1 VSVIQPNRNEI
12 QRALGLNNEAA
23 TTLEEMVVARGGRRA
38 FMVKRIDGSSRAEG

>member
-1 VSVIQPNRNEI
+1 MQPNRDEI
-12 QRALGLNNEAA
+12 QRALGLDDKAA